1 MPNHHD
7 VLTHDSF
14 VQIWTLF
21 TDLVQSDARDPISS
35 VCKILRK
42 GPPKTDSNMGIKSEN
57 LRRPVI
63 WRSYNRPTPSRS
75 SGRSSNSAD
84 HSGAVRVRVQRQ
96 T

>member
-21 TDLVQSDARDPISS
+21 TDLVQSDTRDPISS

-42 GPPKTDSNMGIKSEN
+42 GPLRIDSDMGMESGN

-63 WRSYNRPTPSRS
+63 VRSYNRPMLSKS

-96 T
+96 S